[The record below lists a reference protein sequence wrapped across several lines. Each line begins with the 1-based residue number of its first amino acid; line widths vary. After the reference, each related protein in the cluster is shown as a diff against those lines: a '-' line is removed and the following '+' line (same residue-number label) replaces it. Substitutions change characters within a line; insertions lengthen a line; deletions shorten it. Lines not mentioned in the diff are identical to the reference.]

1 MAAAAVIVDAAV
13 IAAAAVIVDAVVMAA
28 AAISASCLSAW
39 TPAAIPVTTKPLQ
52 GES

>member
-1 MAAAAVIVDAAV
+1 MAAAAVM
-13 IAAAAVIVDAVVMAA
+13 AAAALMAAAAVMAA

-39 TPAAIPVTTKPLQ
+39 TPAVIPVTTKPLQ

>member
-1 MAAAAVIVDAAV
+1 MAVIVDAAV
-13 IAAAAVIVDAVVMAA
+13 MAAAALMAAAAVMAA

-39 TPAAIPVTTKPLQ
+39 TPAVIPVTTKPLQ